1 LSGQSLAPNGRGRRV
16 TNLWDGAA
24 RFLVADVSAT
34 ELTAHDYA
42 EGIALALRE
51 DFAGASMVKDI
62 CRATGASV
70 GIVKKWL
77 AEENSPG
84 GEYLIKLMAASP
96 AVRAFVDKVTRR
108 NDAAAEAEDRLRRAL
123 AIMEGRAP

>member
-77 AEENSPG
+77 AEENGPG